1 MNKLRLIYNLRL
13 INGPIFIILDLEISK
28 MIRTI
33 FMLQIE
39 NGEEAIIPKPL
50 MMAGQRLPQSYHY
63 YDWMYAIANNNINE

>member
-28 MIRTI
+28 LMRTI

-50 MMAGQRLPQSYHY
+50 MMAG
-63 YDWMYAIANNNINE
+63 